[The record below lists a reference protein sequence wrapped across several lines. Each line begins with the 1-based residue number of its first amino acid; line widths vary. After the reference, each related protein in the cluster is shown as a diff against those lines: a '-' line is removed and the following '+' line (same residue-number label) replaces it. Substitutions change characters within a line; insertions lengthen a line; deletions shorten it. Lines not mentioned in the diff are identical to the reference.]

1 MEKRT
6 LTTGEVASYCNVSF
20 TTVIRWIKAGRLK
33 GYQLP
38 GRGDRR
44 IQVPDFLAFLRENGL
59 PVPPAFEDHTRRALV
74 VDDDAHMV
82 RIITNTLE
90 NAGFETAKA
99 RSGFSAGRMLE
110 RFRPALMTLDL
121 RMPGLGG
128 LQVIKSLRENEH
140 HRHVRVLVISGLER
154 ERLNEALRAGADDI
168 LPKPF
173 TPQALLEKV
182 EKLTDVDAASIEAS
196 GRG

>member
-44 IQVPDFLAFLRENGL
+44 IQIPDFLAFLRENGL
-59 PVPPAFEDHTRRALV
+59 PIPAELEDLGRRVLI
-74 VDDDAHMV
+74 VDDDPHVV

-99 RSGFSAGRMLE
+99 WSGFSAGRMLE
-110 RFRPALMTLDL
+110 RFRPGLMTLDL

-128 LQVIKSLRENEH
+128 LQVLKTLRQTEH
-140 HRHVRVLVISGLER
+140 LKHIRVLVVSGLER
-154 ERLNEALRAGADDI
+154 ERLEEARRAGADDV

-182 EKLTDVDAASIEAS
+182 EKLVGVDVAPVEGSDGS
-196 GRG
+196 